1 MQASKEPGRKLFI
14 SDIRMAPPA
23 GAGERVEGD
32 QYVLE
37 DMKTQMLWHIGI
49 K

>member
-1 MQASKEPGRKLFI
+1 MKRPEKKLFI
-14 SDIRMAPPA
+14 SDIRMAPPT
-23 GAGERVEGD
+23 GGERVEGD

-37 DMKTQMLWHIGI
+37 DMKTQMMWYNGI